1 MEEPGFPMCLAL
13 KLMVFQDLTP
23 EERAAIE
30 KLQKAQKSWIHL
42 EAFIVSIVYRKR
54 AAGERGEIFSLTKS
68 EARSMAQYLNH
79 VQATAGNWLWHV
91 IGGDFQVT
99 TEDAVHGTREEKA
112 PVTPVLHP
120 AETTAWTVVPAAPVL
135 SPAVPVPWMAGQAAG
150 SADGPLPGGNW
161 PSDAAIAAK
170 ARMSFMPPGLEDLP
184 TFDRKSICSTLEIV
198 IKGVDKMTE
207 DEVRDAIDGK
217 LGKNV
222 GLAELH
228 VIEGK
233 NVGFAR
239 FWSADTASWALRELK
254 GLKNPRNGRR
264 LTTERCTFKKHHHK
278 EEEK

>member
-30 KLQKAQKSWIHL
+30 KTQKAQRSWIHL
-42 EAFIVSIVYRKR
+42 EAFITSIVYRKR
-54 AAGERGEIFSLTKS
+54 TARERGEIFTLTKA
-68 EARSMAQYLNH
+68 EARSVAEYLNH
-79 VQATAGNWLWHV
+79 VQATAGNWLWRE
-91 IGGDFQVT
+91 IGDEFLVT
-99 TEDAVHGTREEKA
+99 TQHAVSGTMEEKA
-112 PVTPVLHP
+112 PVTPVLNQ
-120 AETTAWTVVPAAPVL
+120 AESTSWMPVPAAPVL
-135 SPAVPVPWMAGQAAG
+135 SPAVSVSWRAGQAAG
-150 SADGPLPGGNW
+150 STDGPLPGGNW
-161 PSDAAIAAK
+161 PSAAAIAAK
-170 ARMSFMPPGLEDLP
+170 ARMPFMAPGLEDLP

-239 FWSADTASWALRELK
+239 FWSAETATWALSELK
-254 GLKNPRNGRR
+254 GLKNTRTGRR
-264 LTTERCTFKKHHHK
+264 LSTERCTFKAKYHK